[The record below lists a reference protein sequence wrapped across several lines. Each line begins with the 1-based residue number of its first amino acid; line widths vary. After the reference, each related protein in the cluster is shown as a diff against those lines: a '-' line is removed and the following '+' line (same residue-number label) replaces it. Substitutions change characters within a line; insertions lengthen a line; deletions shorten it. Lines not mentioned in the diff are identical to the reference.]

1 MSSSDSQT
9 SQSSNI
15 YLRMRNKDERL
26 IYVYDHLANEQEL
39 IVSLKETVLD
49 LKHKIEEKYHLK
61 KGDLLNKRIRRKN
74 IKQRTEVDL
83 KGNETTLAQNH
94 IHNETGIYFSVLE
107 NKGGIK
113 NS

>member
-1 MSSSDSQT
+1 MSSL
-9 SQSSNI
+9 SNP
-15 YLRMRNKDERL
+15 YLRIKNSDERL
-26 IYVYDHLANEQEL
+26 IYVYDNNDNEEEL
-39 IVSLKETVLD
+39 IVSVKETVLD

-61 KGDLLNKRIRRKN
+61 RDTLINKNIRKKT
-74 IKQRTEVDL
+74 IKQRTQVDL
-83 KGNETTLAQNH
+83 KGNNTTLAQNH

>member
-1 MSSSDSQT
+1 MSVL
-9 SQSSNI
+9 SNP
-15 YLRMRNKDERL
+15 YLRIKNSDERL
-26 IYVYDHLANEQEL
+26 IYVYDNNDNEEEL
-39 IVSLKETVLD
+39 IVSVKETVLD

-61 KGDLLNKRIRRKN
+61 RDVLINKNIRKKT
-74 IKQRTEVDL
+74 IKQRTQVDL
-83 KGNETTLAQNH
+83 KGNNTTLAQNH